1 MQRETR
7 QQKFTANKLRDRQK
21 SRKHK
26 IRRGKRGNRNM
37 ENNLRGNNIYAAN
50 RIKIKTR
57 TAPDKNA
64 EEKVTSG
71 KYYEN
76 KYAATK

>member
-7 QQKFTANKLRDRQK
+7 QQKFAANKLRDRQK

-26 IRRGKRGNRNM
+26 IRRGKRRNRNM
-37 ENNLRGNNIYAAN
+37 ENNLRGNKIYAEN
-50 RIKIKTR
+50 RIKTKTR

-64 EEKVTSG
+64 EEKSHVR
-71 KYYEN
+71 KKYEN
-76 KYAATK
+76 KYAAMK